1 MVKDHTDRLKTIIQ
15 NQNTNWQAIAPPLP
29 ASYHQKTLINTIFS
43 SVSSVGSKTDNIFDA
58 QSDCGSLGRSS
69 VGGSDYFIST
79 VGLPC
84 KQCHNN
90 TNEDPYSF
98 CSATDDQNISFSK
111 NGTEI
116 PDFNLDQEPTQTPSQ
131 FQKK

>member
-1 MVKDHTDRLKTIIQ
+1 MVKDHTDRLKNIIQ
-15 NQNTNWQAIAPPLP
+15 NQNTNWQAIAPP
-29 ASYHQKTLINTIFS
+29 SYHPKSQTNTMFS
-43 SVSSVGSKTDNIFDA
+43 SLSSVGSKNDNIFDA

-90 TNEDPYSF
+90 TNEDPYNF
-98 CSATDDQNISFSK
+98 RNATDEQNISFSK

-116 PDFNLDQEPTQTPSQ
+116 HDFNLDQEPTASQ
-131 FQKK
+131 FHKK

>member
-1 MVKDHTDRLKTIIQ
+1 MVKDHTDRLKNIIQ
-15 NQNTNWQAIAPPLP
+15 NQNQQWQTIAPPVF
-29 ASYHQKTLINTIFS
+29 HQKPLTNTIFS
-43 SVSSVGSKTDNIFDA
+43 SLSSVGSKTDNIFDSA

-69 VGGSDYFIST
+69 VGGSDYFISS

-90 TNEDPYSF
+90 TSEDPFSYHST
-98 CSATDDQNISFSK
+98 TDEQNISFSK

-116 PDFNLDQEPTQTPSQ
+116 HDFDLDQEQTTSQ
-131 FQKK
+131 FHKK

>member
-15 NQNTNWQAIAPPLP
+15 NQNTPWQAIAKP
-29 ASYHQKTLINTIFS
+29 AYHQKPMTNTLFS
-43 SVSSVGSKTDNIFDA
+43 SLSSVGSKNENIFDSA

-69 VGGSDYFIST
+69 VGGSDYFIPT
-79 VGLPC
+79 MGLPC
-84 KQCHNN
+84 KQCHSNA
-90 TNEDPYSF
+90 NEDSYFPT
-98 CSATDDQNISFSK
+98 TDEQNISFSK

-116 PDFNLDQEPTQTPSQ
+116 HDFDMEEQTPSQ

>member
-1 MVKDHTDRLKTIIQ
+1 MVKDHTERLKNIIQ
-15 NQNTNWQAIAPPLP
+15 NQNTPWQTIAPP
-29 ASYHQKTLINTIFS
+29 AYHQKPMANPIFS
-43 SVSSVGSKTDNIFDA
+43 SLSSVGSKTDNIFDSA

-84 KQCHNN
+84 KQCHSN
-90 TNEDPYSF
+90 TNEDSYNF
-98 CSATDDQNISFSK
+98 HGATDEQNISFSK

-116 PDFNLDQEPTQTPSQ
+116 HDFDLDQEQTISQ